1 MALIK
6 DGVSIKQIVRLTG
19 YSRGLVRQIIRGH
32 RTDVFRV
39 RLSTLDS
46 YLPWLDAQ
54 WAGGCRK
61 GAELWRRMK
70 ARGFHGS
77 SRVVSEWATRRR
89 RAEKASDQNLQ
100 KVPSART
107 IARLMT
113 MARDHLSKADSV
125 TVAAI
130 EAGVLALVEARTLVE
145 RVHAMIRMKIEADLE
160 PWIAE
165 VSASLLASFAAGL
178 LHGCAELPLAC

>member
-1 MALIK
+1 
-6 DGVSIKQIVRLTG
+6 
-19 YSRGLVRQIIRGH
+19 
-32 RTDVFRV
+32 
-39 RLSTLDS
+39 
-46 YLPWLDAQ
+46 
-54 WAGGCRK
+54 
-61 GAELWRRMK
+61 MK

-89 RAEKASDQNLQ
+89 RAEKVSDQNLQ

-145 RVHAMIRMKIEADLE
+145 RFHAMIRMKIEADSN
-160 PWIAE
+160 PGSQRRVRACSHPSPQGSQSPKPR
-165 VSASLLASFAAGL
+165 SAQRLCS
-178 LHGCAELPLAC
+178 HGQTVRPRDKSTS